1 MSNKIQIKRSI
12 ANSTV
17 TGLSN
22 GELAFTANGNV
33 LYIGDPNDGSSIRI
47 GGQMVPGTLT
57 ANQAL
62 VANSTSGIDN
72 VIVANLAANSI
83 YANGSS
89 GVSQLLA
96 SNSTGGAYWIDQ
108 GAISI
113 NVNATYTWTN
123 VHTFNA
129 NLNGN
134 TVNAVSFTSG
144 SDFTA
149 NSTLVNA
156 IAIAIGSN
164 FTANSTVV
172 NAASI
177 NVVNQVNT
185 ATFFANTS
193 ANVGANVYANTSAV
207 QVGNDS
213 VNTVITAGSISLSGA
228 TINATNYT
236 GTANNASYLGGNA
249 AANFVQN
256 TDSRTMSGNLYFSGA
271 NIGFGGA
278 NLNITGTN
286 TYITA
291 NININGLQFTS
302 AANTSLTGANLSIA
316 GTNTAISSNL
326 YVSGANSYFS
336 GNVTIGGANIVATS
350 AHLAVA
356 DATISGNLTINGTL
370 TTVNTNNL
378 VVRDN
383 MIQVASNNISSDSL
397 DSGFYVTSNTDGIT
411 RFSGLARFYGDS
423 TASNPV
429 FRLFT
434 TATEPTTTV
443 SSSTL
448 GTLKAYLDS
457 AGLISNA
464 TSVAIT
470 ANSSLNVAIT
480 ANSLSL
486 TTALVATSGGTG
498 QNTYSN
504 GDLLVGNTGDTL
516 TKLSLSSTVGH
527 VLQSN
532 GTALVYDILDGGTF

>member
-33 LYIGDPNDGSSIRI
+33 LYIGAPADGASIRI
-47 GGQMVPGTLT
+47 GGEMTPGTLT

-72 VIVANLAANSI
+72 IIVANLAANSI

-89 GVSQLLA
+89 GTSQLLA

-123 VHTFNA
+123 VHTFQA
-129 NLNGN
+129 NLNAN
-134 TVNAVSFTSG
+134 VVNASSFTIG

-149 NSTLVNA
+149 NSTLANTVSL
-156 IAIAIGSN
+156 IVGGN
-164 FTANSTVV
+164 FEANSSVIK
-172 NAASI
+172 ADSI
-177 NVVNQVNT
+177 NIINQVNT
-185 ATFFANTS
+185 ATFYACTSVNVGSNVYVNTSTLVVGNSTVFAN
-193 ANVGANVYANTSAV
+193 V
-207 QVGNDS
+207 
-213 VNTVITAGSISLSGA
+213 TAGSINLSGA
-228 TINATNYT
+228 TINTTNYT

-256 TDSRTMSGNLYFSGA
+256 TDSRELSGNLVFSGA
-271 NIGFGGA
+271 NIS
-278 NLNITGTN
+278 ITGTN

-291 NININGLQFTS
+291 NLNIS
-302 AANTSLTGANLSIA
+302 APQVISSANVSLTGANVSIG
-316 GTNTAISSNL
+316 GTNTAISANL

-336 GNVTIGGANIVATS
+336 GNVNIDGSSISATN
-350 AHLAVA
+350 ALLTVK
-356 DATISGNLTINGTL
+356 DATVSGNLIINGTL

-397 DSGFYVTSNTDGIT
+397 DSGFYVTSNTDGTT
-411 RFSGLARFYGDS
+411 RYSGLARFYGDS
-423 TASNPV
+423 TATNPV

-434 TATEPTTTV
+434 TSTEPTTTV
-443 SSSTL
+443 SDSSL

-457 AGLISNA
+457 AGLVSNG

-470 ANSSLNVAIT
+470 ANSTVNVAIT

-516 TKLSLSSTVGH
+516 TKLSLSSTAGH

>member
-33 LYIGDPNDGSSIRI
+33 LYIGAPADGASIRI
-47 GGQMVPGTLT
+47 GGEMTPGTLT

-72 VIVANLAANSI
+72 IIVANLAANSI

-108 GAISI
+108 GAISV

-123 VHTFNA
+123 VHTFQA
-129 NLNGN
+129 DLNGN
-134 TVNAVSFTSG
+134 TVNATSFTSG

-156 IAIAIGSN
+156 IAIAIGGN

-177 NVVNQVNT
+177 NVANQANVDT
-185 ATFFANTS
+185 LFVNTS
-193 ANVGANVYANTSAV
+193 ANVGANVYANTSSV
-207 QVGNDS
+207 VVGNS
-213 VNTVITAGSISLSGA
+213 TVFTNVTAGSINLSGA
-228 TINATNYT
+228 TINTTNYS
-236 GTANNASYLGGNA
+236 GTANNASYLGTSA

-256 TDSRTMSGNLYFSGA
+256 TDSRELSGNLVFSGA
-271 NIGFGGA
+271 NISISGTNTYITANVNIAAPQIISAANVSLTGA
-278 NLNITGTN
+278 NVSITGTN

-291 NININGLQFTS
+291 N
-302 AANTSLTGANLSIA
+302 LSVG
-316 GTNTAISSNL
+316 GTNTYFSSN
-326 YVSGANSYFS
+326 
-336 GNVTIGGANIVATS
+336 VTFYNANIDATS
-350 AHLAVA
+350 SYLSVR
-356 DATISGNLTINGTL
+356 DALVSGNLIINGTL

-383 MIQVASNNISSDSL
+383 MIQVASNNVASDTL
-397 DSGFYVTSNTDGIT
+397 DSGFYVTSNTDGTT
-411 RFSGLARFYGDS
+411 RYSGLARFYGDS
-423 TASNPV
+423 TATNPV

-434 TATEPTTTV
+434 TSTEPTTTV
-443 SSSTL
+443 ADSSL

-457 AGLISNA
+457 AGLVSNG

-470 ANSSLNVAIT
+470 ANSTVNVAIT

-504 GDLLVGNTGDTL
+504 GDLLVGNTGNTL
-516 TKLSLSSTVGH
+516 TKLSLSSTAGH